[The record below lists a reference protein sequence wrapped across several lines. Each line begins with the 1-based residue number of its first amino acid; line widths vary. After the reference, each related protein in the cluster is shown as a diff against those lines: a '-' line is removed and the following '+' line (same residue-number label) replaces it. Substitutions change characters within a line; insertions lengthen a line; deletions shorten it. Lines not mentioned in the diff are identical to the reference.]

1 MSRLQVLVSHTQTG
15 TSKMFGPYCLI
26 TLPKTHD
33 LVLRLPSDRHL
44 SVFLANLTESM
55 TTINGNVTTTAE
67 TNQQILDRAETKVKR
82 TYLLPLLKL

>member
-1 MSRLQVLVSHTQTG
+1 
-15 TSKMFGPYCLI
+15 
-26 TLPKTHD
+26 
-33 LVLRLPSDRHL
+33 
-44 SVFLANLTESM
+44 M